1 MLSVHT
7 ARYTIEMGLVENRN
21 AGYMFNVEFQ
31 APVMCVV
38 MSEAYGYGN
47 QVIIPPFLN
56 NNHST
61 TENTEFQTPMSRLS
75 VPSLY
80 PHPSP
85 LPSSPFCVS
94 N

>member
-1 MLSVHT
+1 MQATCS
-7 ARYTIEMGLVENRN
+7 
-21 AGYMFNVEFQ
+21 MFEFQ

-56 NNHST
+56 INHST
-61 TENTEFQTPMSRLS
+61 TENTEFQTPMSRPS

-80 PHPSP
+80 LPPLPHSP

>member
-1 MLSVHT
+1 MISVHT
-7 ARYTIEMGLVENRN
+7 AGYTIEMGLVENRN
-21 AGYMFNVEFQ
+21 AGYMFIVEFQ

-56 NNHST
+56 INHST

-80 PHPSP
+80 LPP
-85 LPSSPFCVS
+85 LPRPFPPLFV
-94 N
+94 